1 MLYYDRIH
9 HSEGMDTNKTS
20 KSKQCGICQY
30 WDFLDKEFRFQTH
43 DCNGCHDLLMVS
55 INLDNIAILN
65 KEFRTRSSLTFRQLQ
80 SVVSL

>member
-30 WDFLDKEFRFQTH
+30 WDFLDNEFRFQTH
-43 DCNGCHDLLMVS
+43 DCNGCHDLLMMS

-65 KEFRTRSSLTFRQLQ
+65 KEFRTRSSLTFRQL
-80 SVVSL
+80 